1 MPPSQDGFGH
11 DRIATRRVGHLSVP
25 RARGSQAHPPAISAS
40 NVPGMGRFDADGH
53 ERLSELAVSPHA
65 RNSYV
70 AHIILTTMMSGIPPC
85 PRQNPDARPSPY
97 LRLPPVNRKQPPRDY
112 SAMEQQHFPRRRPP
126 ARTGEEGG
134 RGDPRNPL
142 LSHPVGLMGCAAY
155 QTRNLVVPRGPEV
168 SVSATYVRTTKTQSY
183 EIPSMGT
190 D

>member
-11 DRIATRRVGHLSVP
+11 DRIATWRLGHLSVP

-70 AHIILTTMMSGIPPC
+70 AHIVPTTMMSGIPPC

-97 LRLPPVNRKQPPRDY
+97 LRLSPVNRKQPPRDH
-112 SAMEQQHFPRRRPP
+112 SAMEQQHLPRRRPP
-126 ARTGEEGG
+126 AKNGG
-134 RGDPRNPL
+134 RRGQGGGPRNPL
-142 LSHPVGLMGCAAY
+142 LSHPVGLMGCAA
-155 QTRNLVVPRGPEV
+155 QRTRPETWSSRGAPRCP
-168 SVSATYVRTTKTQSY
+168 SRLRT
-183 EIPSMGT
+183 
-190 D
+190 